1 MRPTV
6 LGADMLHDVFI
17 SYAREDRPRI
27 EPFVQFMQSRG
38 VDVWFDD
45 RIAGGDQPFEAIA
58 NALRDSSFV
67 LLFWSEAAA
76 GSSFVQREVMY
87 ADKLG
92 KRIVPIKLDRR
103 GFPSAVALILA
114 DRQAIDAR
122 TGFPEQR
129 MATICE
135 RIEPRPPSQAPVI
148 ATLNM
153 KGGVGKTTLS
163 ANLSA
168 SFHADFD
175 KNVLIVDLDPQA
187 NLSNL
192 LVDPERYE
200 ERINCDQAVISCF
213 EPSICTGVESPARD
227 LRSVNPIIGTPPEGT
242 QLAFNLR
249 DPLQSK
255 RFDVVLGQFEL
266 FKYSLPANFPY
277 LPGCKAYFDQ
287 FIGVARKQY
296 DLIVIDAAPSNSFI
310 TECAVRA
317 ATDIVAP
324 VTPDKYALRGLSA
337 LRRLIDHAYE
347 LPTTPRL
354 HVLRNAVGAEV
365 TSGEQ
370 PIVDE
375 YAGCLLD
382 ARIPRS
388 DFFAIKN
395 PNANI
400 RVRDTLATLAFY
412 RGQTR
417 VRQALKKACN
427 EILERIER
435 A

>member
-1 MRPTV
+1 
-6 LGADMLHDVFI
+6 MLHDVFV
-17 SYAREDRPRI
+17 SYAREDRQRI
-27 EPFVQFMQSRG
+27 EPFVAFMRQRNLN
-38 VDVWFDD
+38 VWFDD
-45 RIAGGDQPFEAIA
+45 RIAAGDRAFDEIA
-58 NALRDSSFV
+58 TALRDSSFV
-67 LLFWSEAAA
+67 LLFWSAGAA
-76 GSSFVQREVMY
+76 GSSFVQREVRY
-87 ADKLG
+87 ADTLG
-92 KRIVPIKLDRR
+92 KRIVPIKLDRK
-103 GFPSAVALILA
+103 GYPGAIALLLA
-114 DRQAIDAR
+114 DRQAVDAR
-122 TGFPEQR
+122 NHFPER
-129 MATICE
+129 EMSTICD
-135 RIEPRPPSQAPVI
+135 RIEPRPSQPAPII

-168 SFHADFD
+168 AFHAAFD
-175 KNVLIVDLDPQA
+175 KNVLMIDLDPQA

-200 ERINCDQAVISCF
+200 ERLACDQAVISCF
-213 EPSICTGVESPARD
+213 EPSICTGAPSPTQD
-227 LRSVNPIIGTPPEGT
+227 LRSVNPIVGAPPEGT

-255 RFDVVLGQFEL
+255 RLDVIIGQFEL

-277 LPGCKAYFDQ
+277 LPGCKAYFEH
-287 FIGVARKQY
+287 FIGTARSQY

-324 VTPDKYALRGLSA
+324 VTADKYALRGLSA
-337 LRRLIDHAYE
+337 LKRLIEHAYQ
-347 LPTTPRL
+347 LPAHPRL
-354 HVLRNAVGAEV
+354 HVLRNAVGPELTDA
-365 TSGEQ
+365 EQ

-375 YAGCLLD
+375 YTAQLLD
-382 ARIPRS
+382 ARIPKS
-388 DFFAIKN
+388 EYFAIKN
-395 PNANI
+395 PNAAV
-400 RVRDTLATLAFY
+400 RVRDTLSTLAFY

-417 VRQALKKACN
+417 VKAAVKKACT